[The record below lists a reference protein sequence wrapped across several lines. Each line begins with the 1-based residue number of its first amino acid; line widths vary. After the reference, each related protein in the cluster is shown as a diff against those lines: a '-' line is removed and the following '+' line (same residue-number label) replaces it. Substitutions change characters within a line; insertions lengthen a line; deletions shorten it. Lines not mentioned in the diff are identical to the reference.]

1 MVTRPRLTP
10 AIADVRRAVRSSL
23 DAALAATRDSPSGG
37 ELVLVACS
45 GGPDSLALAAALAFE
60 VGSAD
65 RAGAGLRA
73 GAVIV
78 DHGLQTASGEVA
90 ARTAEVLR
98 GFGLDPVEVVKVT
111 VGEGGGPEAAARDA
125 RYAALRSSAA
135 NLGARF
141 VMLGHTLNDQAETV
155 LLGLAR
161 GSGARSLSGMAVL
174 SPLGEPDSS
183 DGLFLR
189 PLLGLTRETTV
200 AFCADSG
207 LSPWHDPHNLD
218 PKYSRV
224 RVRQTVLPML
234 EAELGPGVA
243 AALARTAELLRADA
257 DYLDDLAGQEF
268 KRLALL
274 GSTDISFDLSK
285 AAGPDR
291 AANLA
296 ALAPAIRSRVLK
308 LALAVFAAENS
319 LAHIRA
325 IEDLLDNWH
334 GQKPL
339 TLPRVRVERAGERLV
354 FKSTKTMK
362 SGVC

>member
-10 AIADVRRAVRSSL
+10 AIADVRRAVRESL
-23 DAALAATRDSPSGG
+23 DAATGAPGAGLVGG
-37 ELVLVACS
+37 ELILVACS

-60 VGSAD
+60 VRSAE
-65 RAGAGLRA
+65 RAGLGLRA

-78 DHGLQTASGEVA
+78 DHGLQAVSAEVA

-98 GFGLDPVEVVKVT
+98 GLGLAPVEVVRVQ
-111 VGEGGGPEAAARDA
+111 VGEAGGPEAAARDA
-125 RYAALRSSAA
+125 RYDALRDATSR
-135 NLGARF
+135 LGARF
-141 VMLGHTLNDQAETV
+141 VLLGHTLDDQAETV

-161 GSGARSLSGMAVL
+161 GSGARSLSGMAAASADV
-174 SPLGEPDSS
+174 
-183 DGLFLR
+183 FLR
-189 PLLGLTRETTV
+189 PLLGVSRETTL

-207 LSPWHDPHNLD
+207 LEPWHDPHNLD
-218 PKYSRV
+218 PKFTRV
-224 RVRQTVLPML
+224 RVRQTVMPLL
-234 EAELGPGVA
+234 EQELGPGVA
-243 AALARTAELLRADA
+243 SALARSADLLRADA
-257 DYLDDLAGQEF
+257 DYLDTLAASEF

-274 GSTDISFDLSK
+274 GATELSFDLSK
-285 AAGPDR
+285 AADPDR
-291 AANLA
+291 AHCLS
-296 ALAPAIRSRVLK
+296 ALPQPIRSRVLK
-308 LALAVFAAENS
+308 LALAVFSAENS

-334 GQKPL
+334 GQKML